1 VRTKAPLYL
10 GIMIAVATCAFS
22 ASPAW
27 SQSRPTTGKAPPTKA
42 GSTPAAPSDPV
53 RTSDQVKRNSVE
65 GAVTAPLR
73 DLNMVRT
80 DIPEVLRNALANPYA
95 KPPARWRCPEL
106 AALVTPLDEAL
117 GPDIDR
123 LPPGDENLMDRGKST
138 ALGAAADLASGAIP
152 FRGVVRRISG
162 AESHDKLVQSAIIA
176 GNVRRAYLKG
186 LGEARGCPAPA
197 TPSTERR
204 LASQAAPAAPAPK
217 APTPKYPVRAE
228 PAAPRTTGGTS
239 QTAPRR

>member
-1 VRTKAPLYL
+1 MRAKAPSARVRILIGL
-10 GIMIAVATCAFS
+10 AACATMAG
-22 ASPAW
+22 PAW
-27 SQSRPTTGKAPPTKA
+27 AQSRAPAAKAPAPK
-42 GSTPAAPSDPV
+42 SEPAKPAEPV
-53 RTSDQVKRNSVE
+53 RTSDQIKRESVE

-80 DIPEVLRNALANPYA
+80 DVPEVLREALANPYA
-95 KPPARWRCPEL
+95 KPPARWRCPQL
-106 AALVTPLDEAL
+106 AALVKPLDEAL

-123 LPPGDENLMDRGKST
+123 LPPGDEDLMDRGRST

-152 FRGVVRRISG
+152 FRGVVRRLSG
-162 AESHDKLVQSAIIA
+162 AESHDKFVQSAIVA

-197 TPSTERR
+197 APSPERR
-204 LASQAAPAAPAPK
+204 LAAQAAPPPPAPK
-217 APTPKYPVRAE
+217 SGPTPKFPVRTE
-228 PAAPRTTGGTS
+228 PAAPRTSGGTP

>member
-1 VRTKAPLYL
+1 
-10 GIMIAVATCAFS
+10 MIAMATCTLS
-22 ASPAW
+22 ASPVW
-27 SQSRPTTGKAPPTKA
+27 SQTRPTTGKAPPPKA
-42 GSTPAAPSDPV
+42 AASPSAPTRPAEPV

-80 DIPEVLRNALANPYA
+80 DIPEVLREALANPYA
-95 KPPARWRCPEL
+95 KPPPRWRCAQL
-106 AALVTPLDEAL
+106 AALVKPLDEAL

-123 LPPGDENLMDRGKST
+123 LPPGDENLMDRGRAT

-186 LGEARGCPAPA
+186 LGEARGCAAPA

-204 LASQAAPAAPAPK
+204 IAAQAATTAPESK
-217 APTPKYPVRAE
+217 AGPTPRYPVRTE
-228 PAAPRTTGGTS
+228 SAAPRTSAGTP